1 MMNENN
7 HNRSQK
13 ETNFM
18 GVGIAIGA
26 LMSLLFAKTGN
37 PGLMGVGVAIG
48 IAFGEGLNRRFG
60 TRKNVEGG

>member
-48 IAFGEGLNRRFG
+48 IER
-60 TRKNVEGG
+60 